1 MHRTSR
7 IPLRGGSGSSS
18 DVALPSAVTLGSL
31 AFVVA
36 AGAGYVAI
44 STASADSAAAPP
56 DHHVS
61 GPVVAAP
68 SKPISRPEHSSPPH
82 QAKADAVPH
91 VLVVVFNNTG
101 ISGLAAK
108 KAAGGGPRRGARSLP
123 GGNKIASPG
132 AAPSP
137 SKGQFAGWHVAATDN
152 WYGNIPAD
160 TVYYPPALRTDAVK
174 LAKVLHIARL
184 RPAVA
189 PMQFDRLTV
198 IIATS

>member
-1 MHRTSR
+1 M
-7 IPLRGGSGSSS
+7 
-18 DVALPSAVTLGSL
+18 ALPSAVTLGSL

-44 STASADSAAAPP
+44 SAASADSAAAPP

-108 KAAGGGPRRGARSLP
+108 EAAVLQG
-123 GGNKIASPG
+123 
-132 AAPSP
+132 
-137 SKGQFAGWHVAATDN
+137 AGWRVAATDN